1 MMEDAKPKPPR
12 LLVWSVRVVQA
23 FRIANAIAIAFFV
36 AVLIA
41 TLPGAELIERLL
53 VRKYHGRVDTAAVI
67 AFLQLTMLV
76 GIPVGVAVERLLKA
90 LRAILRTVEQDDPF
104 ARTNAAR
111 VRTIGWML
119 LVIQLAD
126 LGYGLARVA
135 ANVLHIDYPDWQPS
149 FTGWLAVLI
158 AFVLA
163 QVFERGAAMRDDL
176 DGTV

>member
-1 MMEDAKPKPPR
+1 MEGSSTAKP
-12 LLVWSVRVVQA
+12 LLRWSIRAVQA
-23 FRIANAIAIAFFV
+23 FRIVNAITIALFV

-67 AFLQLTMLV
+67 AFMQMTMLV
-76 GIPVGVAVERLLKA
+76 GIPVGFAVERLLSA
-90 LRAILRTVEQDDPF
+90 LRAILGTVEHGDPF
-104 ARTNAAR
+104 AFANAAR

-126 LGYGLARVA
+126 LGYGLARFA
-135 ANVLHIDYPDWQPS
+135 ARALQVDYPTWQPS

>member
-1 MMEDAKPKPPR
+1 MEGSSAPKP
-12 LLVWSVRVVQA
+12 LLVWSIRAVMA
-23 FRIANAIAIAFFV
+23 FRIGNAIAIAFFV

-53 VRKYHGRVDTAAVI
+53 VRKYQGRVDTAAVI
-67 AFLQLTMLV
+67 AFMQLTMLV
-76 GIPVGVAVERLLKA
+76 GIPVGFAIERLLRA
-90 LRAILRTVEQDDPF
+90 LRAILRTVERGEPF
-104 ARTNAAR
+104 VAANAAR

-126 LGYGLARVA
+126 LGYGVARFA
-135 ANVLHIDYPDWQPS
+135 ADALRVDSPSWQPS